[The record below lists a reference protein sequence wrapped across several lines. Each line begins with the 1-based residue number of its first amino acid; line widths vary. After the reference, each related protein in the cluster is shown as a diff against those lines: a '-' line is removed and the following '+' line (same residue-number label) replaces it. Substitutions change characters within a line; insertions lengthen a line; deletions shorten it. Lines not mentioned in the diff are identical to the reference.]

1 MFKSKSLILEWRLN
15 WELRGKSMN
24 INLILSQTNLFCF
37 FTEIIR
43 RYYHPLIHPCIF
55 KTKGWKEGSKN
66 VNYTRTQ
73 NFINT
78 FSYSLALTKCVPI
91 HDLDWLVKT
100 SSVQTFKPII
110 LIYRICDLVYH
121 HCGCTWTSP
130 PFTCSFILRAKD

>member
-24 INLILSQTNLFCF
+24 INLILSQTNLFF
-37 FTEIIR
+37 FTKIII

-55 KTKGWKEGSKN
+55 KTKGWKEGSRN

-91 HDLDWLVKT
+91 YDLDWLVKT

-110 LIYRICDLVYH
+110 LIYRIGDLVYL
-121 HCGCTWTSP
+121 HCGCIYRP
-130 PFTCSFILRAKD
+130 LAYSFILRAKG